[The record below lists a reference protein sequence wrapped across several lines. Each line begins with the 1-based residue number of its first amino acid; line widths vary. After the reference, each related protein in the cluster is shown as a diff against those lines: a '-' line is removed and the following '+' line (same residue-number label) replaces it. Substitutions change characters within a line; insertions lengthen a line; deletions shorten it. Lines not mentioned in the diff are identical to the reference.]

1 MTTQPKVK
9 FEEDGNGGGQQQQPR
24 QAGPNGGNRSGK
36 KQKANQQGQAG
47 GRPPYRSP
55 IEEIKD
61 QIFSVGSTTFKRTND
76 AIADYAQIHL
86 HASPE
91 VAGALRTGTPVVT
104 AQPARPTATGADNK
118 IDEFDLMEWKLE
130 YNAFMKKKD
139 RNEQALQSLFPLL
152 LGQCDDY
159 LRGRIKNRSD
169 FQQLL
174 SSSDTIG
181 LRRAIEE
188 EGYSVNNHEFPYVNA
203 LRCRNRIARL
213 RSDKGGGQSTGEHLD
228 ALDAA
233 CDLLDRSAGTAAV
246 GVDIPQELE
255 VLAPCERGL
264 AAFVIKSNHPPM
276 PSPSMWP
283 CPATNSCA
291 RSPPTSAT
299 P

>member
-9 FEEDGNGGGQQQQPR
+9 FEDGNGGGQQQQPR
-24 QAGPNGGNRSGK
+24 QAGSAGGNRSGK

-61 QIFSVGSTTFKRTND
+61 QIFSVGNTAFKRTND
-76 AIADYAQIHL
+76 AIADYAQVHL

-104 AQPARPTATGADNK
+104 APPTRPQATGTDNK
-118 IDEFDLMEWKLE
+118 INELDLMEWKLE
-130 YNAFMKKKD
+130 YGAFMKKKD
-139 RNEQALQSLFPLL
+139 RNERALQSLFPLLL

-174 SSSDTIG
+174 SSSDTIS

-188 EGYSVNNHEFPYVNA
+188 EGYSVNNHEFPFVNA
-203 LRCRNRIARL
+203 LLLPRHYLWHAAPVPIGSWHCLFSL
-213 RSDKGGGQSTGEHLD
+213 RG
-228 ALDAA
+228 
-233 CDLLDRSAGTAAV
+233 
-246 GVDIPQELE
+246 
-255 VLAPCERGL
+255 
-264 AAFVIKSNHPPM
+264 
-276 PSPSMWP
+276 
-283 CPATNSCA
+283 
-291 RSPPTSAT
+291 
-299 P
+299 